1 MVAQS
6 PDVVNTVPG
15 RMLTDPDWLTAR
27 IAEMGRSWG
36 TGAARVGGTLWWC
49 MVASALV
56 EPVARAYA
64 AGERAPLAQL
74 DRIGCDVRPD
84 GGVDRIIFIGSSDL
98 VGEAAGPAVEP
109 TEDLARSGNASIGDH
124 AEDDHPGRSGGATT
138 RERAGSS
145 EDLGPSGGARPGGEG
160 FHDAEAAAGDQDR
173 SAPARSAAGTA
184 LHDSLA
190 AVIAQIA
197 AVSGA
202 RAPALW
208 AVVADAIGNRAID
221 AGVPEAGTRLAGEIG
236 GKLPAPRYVEIGDR
250 TFVRRISCCL
260 VYEVPGC
267 EMCTSCPKR
276 PSAERE
282 HLLTR
287 MAAQD

>member
-1 MVAQS
+1 M
-6 PDVVNTVPG
+6 NTVPG

-98 VGEAAGPAVEP
+98 VEEAAGPAVEP
-109 TEDLARSGNASIGDH
+109 TEDLPRSGNASIGDH

-145 EDLGPSGGARPGGEG
+145 EDLGPSGGSRPGGEG

-184 LHDSLA
+184 LHDTLA

-202 RAPALW
+202 RAPARW
-208 AVVADAIGNRAID
+208 AVVADANGNPAID

-282 HLLTR
+282 QLLTR

>member
-98 VGEAAGPAVEP
+98 VEEAAGPAVEP
-109 TEDLARSGNASIGDH
+109 TEDLPRSGNASIGDH

-145 EDLGPSGGARPGGEG
+145 EDLGPSGGSRPGGEG

-184 LHDSLA
+184 LHDTLA

-202 RAPALW
+202 RGPPRGGGVGAPQGHPGREPGGAPGPVYGGFLGLNGGL
-208 AVVADAIGNRAID
+208 VVVIGV
-221 AGVPEAGTRLAGEIG
+221 AGGLRCG
-236 GKLPAPRYVEIGDR
+236 GVWFL
-250 TFVRRISCCL
+250 
-260 VYEVPGC
+260 VPG
-267 EMCTSCPKR
+267 R
-276 PSAERE
+276 G
-282 HLLTR
+282 LGVW
-287 MAAQD
+287 

>member
-1 MVAQS
+1 M
-6 PDVVNTVPG
+6 NTVPG

-98 VGEAAGPAVEP
+98 VEEAAGPAVEP
-109 TEDLARSGNASIGDH
+109 TEDLPRSGNASIGDH

-145 EDLGPSGGARPGGEG
+145 EDLGPSGGSRPGGEG
-160 FHDAEAAAGDQDR
+160 FHDAEAAGDQDR

-184 LHDSLA
+184 LHDTLA

-202 RAPALW
+202 GGPPRGGGGGRPRGHPGRTRRRAPPAES
-208 AVVADAIGNRAID
+208 
-221 AGVPEAGTRLAGEIG
+221 AGLPWGAPTTAPPGAP
-236 GKLPAPRYVEIGDR
+236 PAPETAAIWAITAASVSCSAVPAADR
-250 TFVRRISCCL
+250 
-260 VYEVPGC
+260 
-267 EMCTSCPKR
+267 
-276 PSAERE
+276 
-282 HLLTR
+282 
-287 MAAQD
+287 

>member
-98 VGEAAGPAVEP
+98 VEEAAGPAVEP
-109 TEDLARSGNASIGDH
+109 TEDLPRSGNASIGDH

-145 EDLGPSGGARPGGEG
+145 EDLGPSGGSRPGGEG

-184 LHDSLA
+184 LHDTLA

-202 RAPALW
+202 RAPPQGAG
-208 AVVADAIGNRAID
+208 VADPNRNPEPRQRQPATALSAALIAGARAAGAGPESVLAAARAVLD
-221 AGVPEAGTRLAGEIG
+221 A
-236 GKLPAPRYVEIGDR
+236 
-250 TFVRRISCCL
+250 
-260 VYEVPGC
+260 VPG
-267 EMCTSCPKR
+267 P
-276 PSAERE
+276 
-282 HLLTR
+282 
-287 MAAQD
+287 QQ